1 MSPYLF
7 AYLFGRQ
14 SYLHFRTQRY
24 YERKARKKKEAEEL
38 AKRNALA
45 GASSS
50 SAVAAGAAS
59 SSSSAASSASIAS
72 ASGSASA
79 SASAAAAAAAAAAA
93 GKPKY
98 NNGWDD
104 EHYDMLMAPNDT
116 IGEHYRMISVLGKG
130 SFGQVVKGEDRR
142 TGEMVAIK
150 VIKSK
155 KPFFEQAR
163 TEISVLNF
171 LNQRDPNDQHNIV
184 RMLENFV
191 FRNHQCIVFE
201 LLSYN
206 LYDLLK
212 DTRFHGVSLNLIR
225 KFARQLLVTLD
236 MLLPTGGGSGAS
248 SLSSSTSSTG
258 SGADEANGSSA
269 LAPARVALPAAAT
282 PSANG
287 GLPGVIHC
295 DLKPENILLRNPKRS
310 AIKVIDFGSSCYTND
325 RMYTYIQVRT
335 LLIGAVSTNGR
346 PL

>member
-1 MSPYLF
+1 MLDFVYLF
-7 AYLFGRQ
+7 NRGISLHLYLCHD
-14 SYLHFRTQRY
+14 SCLLYCSHQRY

-50 SAVAAGAAS
+50 AAAAGTAS
-59 SSSSAASSASIAS
+59 SSSSSSIAS
-72 ASGSASA
+72 ASAASA
-79 SASAAAAAAAAAAA
+79 NAAAAAAAAA

-104 EHYDMLMAPNDT
+104 EHYDMLMAANDT

-236 MLLPTGGGSGAS
+236 MLLPTGGGSGGS
-248 SLSSSTSSTG
+248 SLASSTSSDEATG
-258 SGADEANGSSA
+258 SAS
-269 LAPARVALPAAAT
+269 APARVALPAAAT

-325 RMYTYIQVRT
+325 RMYTYIQVRWS
-335 LLIGAVSTNGR
+335 LRDESSIQSQRR
-346 PL
+346 PF